1 MVKQTKN
8 NLKLNIEIDYSYFDS
23 HYFIKHIEIEENFLN
38 NEETTKVIEEMV
50 KVIERILNNG
60 TK

>member
-8 NLKLNIEIDYSYFDS
+8 NLKLNIEIDYPYFYR

-50 KVIERILNNG
+50 KVIERILN
-60 TK
+60 TWD

>member
-8 NLKLNIEIDYSYFDS
+8 NLKLNIEIDYPYFDRK
-23 HYFIKHIEIEENFLN
+23 YFIKHIEIKENFLN

-50 KVIERILNNG
+50 KVIERILN
-60 TK
+60 TWD